1 VRCAERVYCTL
12 NCIESSGFTLYTI
25 LHYAIVSK
33 RTRWWRCWDRCTR
46 RVRCIRRHSAEI
58 CSCLLF
64 YACPLATP
72 RDGTRLSYPY
82 ARTAFAKQH
91 SGSGMTGTP
100 EKGHLMLRA
109 PFLKQPVHLRVLAI
123 LDGIRLLWFWCCE
136 RWRFAQSAIRLLEA
150 AIQAVE
156 CSGWIRL
163 RLLVSL
169 QLGHSYLPDTP
180 PAGRRR
186 RRRRCAMTRRDFR
199 LRLPVIRLQPASR
212 SREQKSSKQKVAYLP
227 IWSVSLL
234 AC

>member
-1 VRCAERVYCTL
+1 
-12 NCIESSGFTLYTI
+12 
-25 LHYAIVSK
+25 
-33 RTRWWRCWDRCTR
+33 
-46 RVRCIRRHSAEI
+46 
-58 CSCLLF
+58 
-64 YACPLATP
+64 
-72 RDGTRLSYPY
+72 
-82 ARTAFAKQH
+82 
-91 SGSGMTGTP
+91 MTGTP

-163 RLLVSL
+163 QLLVSL

-186 RRRRCAMTRRDFR
+186 RHTRARVPDD
-199 LRLPVIRLQPASR
+199 ASR
-212 SREQKSSKQKVAYLP
+212 LSAEIRACNQQVVNRKVVNRKQFTFQYG
-227 IWSVSLL
+227 LL